1 MSHGDYDLTN
11 EDDIKLYLEN
21 IETEYSYQCLSE
33 KDPGG
38 KWEKEKLMPFVGKSC
53 RYWWFMPENGNNN
66 LHFYFLWT
74 HAKCLE
80 KYLKKSAVHV
90 L

>member
-38 KWEKEKLMPFVGKSC
+38 KWFIGL
-53 RYWWFMPENGNNN
+53 YN
-66 LHFYFLWT
+66 LSNQL
-74 HAKCLE
+74 
-80 KYLKKSAVHV
+80 S
-90 L
+90 

>member
-38 KWEKEKLMPFVGKSC
+38 KWFIGLYNLPNQTCNFLKTDELGEKGEIDAFCWKILRILVIQARKWQ
-53 RYWWFMPENGNNN
+53 R
-66 LHFYFLWT
+66 
-74 HAKCLE
+74 
-80 KYLKKSAVHV
+80 
-90 L
+90 

>member
-1 MSHGDYDLTN
+1 MVMIFQGSTLVKCVRMSHGDYDLTN

-38 KWEKEKLMPFVGKSC
+38 KWFIGL
-53 RYWWFMPENGNNN
+53 YN
-66 LHFYFLWT
+66 LSNQLF
-74 HAKCLE
+74 
-80 KYLKKSAVHV
+80 
-90 L
+90 